1 MIHSKDLAAKY
12 VKFAL
17 GAAIIGLSAFS
28 GRYSTDTNKTVIS
41 QQADITVKGTSN
53 VHDWT
58 MEAKHISCSVKF
70 NFLPGNN
77 NIPHSLTELNL
88 SVPVQDLKSGKSSM
102 DSRAYS
108 ALKVKQFNAIVFTL
122 TSAAIS
128 PGPKNQFQV
137 ETMGN
142 LSIAGVTK
150 PVKLKVACG
159 LDTDG
164 TITCT
169 GSEKLKMTDYQIS
182 PPVYML
188 GALKTGDELTIAFTV
203 TVKK

>member
-1 MIHSKDLAAKY
+1 Y

-17 GAAIIGLSAFS
+17 GAAIVGLSAFS
-28 GRYSTDTNKTVIS
+28 GRHARDTNKMMIS

-53 VHDWT
+53 IHDWT
-58 MEAKHISCSVKF
+58 MEAKQISCSVKF

-77 NIPHSLTELNL
+77 NLPHSLTELKL

-108 ALKVKQFNAIVFTL
+108 ALRSKQYNNIVFTL
-122 TSAAIS
+122 TSATIA
-128 PGPKNQFQV
+128 PGPKNKFQV
-137 ETMGN
+137 ETTGN

-150 PVKLKVACG
+150 VVTLKVSCG

-164 TITCT
+164 TITCI
-169 GSEKLKMTDYQIS
+169 GSEKLKMSDYQIK

-188 GALKTGDELTIAFTV
+188 GALKTGDELTIGYTV